1 MGSAGEEEEA
11 RRGVSGTH
19 LGAQF
24 VLQRKQGMGGGTQGT
39 DVSSEWG
46 QTSPTKPQNC
56 SLNSQK
62 RGVGRRRVVKS
73 KTT

>member
-24 VLQRKQGMGGGTQGT
+24 VLQRKQGMGGEPKEQM
-39 DVSSEWG
+39 
-46 QTSPTKPQNC
+46 SPLNGAKPPQRNP
-56 SLNSQK
+56 
-62 RGVGRRRVVKS
+62 RTAR
-73 KTT
+73 